1 MSQSIARVSLVVRDY
16 DEAIAFYTGP
26 LGFRLVEDTRL
37 SDSKRWVVVE
47 PPGSQG
53 TGLVLARAAT
63 PRQEGRVGDQT
74 GGRVGFF
81 LHTDDF
87 VRDYDAMKSRG
98 VHFVEEPRKEPY
110 GRVAIFEDLYGN
122 RWDLLEFKLKRGAT
136 AS

>member
-16 DEAIAFYTGP
+16 DEAIAFYTGS
-26 LGFRLVEDTRL
+26 LGFSLVEDTRL
-37 SDSKRWVVVE
+37 SDSKRWVVVA
-47 PPGSQG
+47 PRGAGG
-53 TGLVLARAAT
+53 TGLVLAKAAT
-63 PRQEGRVGDQT
+63 PHQLSRVGDQT

-98 VHFVEEPRKEPY
+98 VKFVEEPRKEAY

-122 RWDLLEFKLKRGAT
+122 RWDLLELKA
-136 AS
+136 